1 MKPPAPPVAAP
12 RTHAH
17 REHGVERPD
26 PFAWLHDVS
35 SPEVLAHLAAERSY
49 YDAASAHLHSQV
61 VGLASEMASRVP
73 NDERSPSWDRSRY
86 SYYTE
91 HPVGSEYA
99 VIRRRIRGNKSHS
112 ETKSVADQD
121 FTDVFRGPSDGA
133 DSGGDEVVLDVGE
146 LDSGSGHL
154 ELGLA
159 LVSPDEQV
167 LAHAVDTTG
176 DEVYRLRFRD
186 LRTGA
191 DLADEVSRCYYG
203 GAWSADSRDFFY
215 TVHDDAYRPHQVWR
229 HRLGSDV
236 ADDVLVLSEPDEA
249 HELHLRA
256 SRSGELV
263 IITSESRTTGETWVV
278 PTADPTAAP
287 RSVGGRRPG
296 VVYRAEHVRGP
307 DGGHLLLVTNDG
319 AEEMRLVRAP
329 VPATAEGQDETSWV
343 EVRPEDPAERVERV
357 DAFAGHVVLS
367 LRTQAEHRLRLLPH
381 DDLAGAGLVV
391 ASGFAGGAVHLG
403 RCTDYDAT
411 VVTVHDRAHVEPTR
425 WLEVDLASGEQRE
438 LGRQQAPGHD
448 PARYVTERRWFPSDD
463 ATPVPVTLVRH
474 RDTPLD
480 GTAPALLYAYGA
492 YEYVFEPDF
501 DPALPS
507 LLDRGVVFAH
517 VHVRGGGEGGRRW
530 WLDGRL
536 AAKQHSFTD
545 HLAVA
550 DALDGL
556 VDGRRLAT
564 RGLSAGGLLQGAV
577 LSQRPERWRAVV
589 AEVPFVDVVTTMLDA
604 SIPLTV
610 NEWEEWGDPRRPDEH
625 AWMLA
630 YSPYDNL
637 PPAGSRPDLLVTGA
651 LHDPRVLVHEP
662 AKWVAALRH
671 SDPGWGPRCLFRCEV
686 GAGAHSGPSGRL
698 GHLHYEAEVYA
709 WVLDKITDQDTDQ
722 DSGKDGAR

>member
-1 MKPPAPPVAAP
+1 M
-12 RTHAH
+12 RD
-17 REHGVERPD
+17 D
-26 PFAWLHDVS
+26 PYAWLHDVT
-35 SPEVLAHLAAERSY
+35 SPEVLSHLAAERAY

-61 VGLASEMASRVP
+61 VGLASEMVSRVP
-73 NDERSPSWDRSRY
+73 TDERSPSWERSRF

-91 HPVGSEYA
+91 HSAGSEYA
-99 VIRRRIRGNKSHS
+99 VIRRRIRGDRSYG
-112 ETKSVADQD
+112 ETKSVVDQD
-121 FTDVFRGPSDGA
+121 FTDVFRSGAASD
-133 DSGGDEVVLDVGE
+133 DEVVLDVGS
-146 LDSGSGHL
+146 LDTGSGHL

-159 LVSPDEQV
+159 LVSPDERL

-186 LRTGA
+186 LGTGE
-191 DLADEVSRCYYG
+191 DLPDEVPRCYYG
-203 GAWSADSRDFFY
+203 GAWSADSGEFFY

-249 HELHLRA
+249 FELHLRA

-263 IITSESRTTGETWVV
+263 VILSESRTTSETWVV
-278 PTADPTAAP
+278 ETSDPAGAP

-307 DGGHLLLVTNDG
+307 GGGHLLLVTDDG
-319 AEEMRLVRAP
+319 AAEFRLVRAP
-329 VPATAEGQDETSWV
+329 VPATPAGQDHTSWV
-343 EVRPEDPAERVERV
+343 EVRGEDPAERLERV

-367 LRTQAEHRLRLLPH
+367 LRTRAEHRLRLLPH
-381 DDLAGAGLVV
+381 DDLAGPGVVV
-391 ASGFAGGAVHLG
+391 ASGFAGGAVHLD

-411 VVTVHDRAHVEPTR
+411 SITVHDRAHVEPSR
-425 WLEVDLASGEQRE
+425 WLDVDLATGEQRR

-448 PARYVTERRWFPSDD
+448 PGRYVTERRHLPSADG
-463 ATPVPVTLVRH
+463 TPVPVTLVRH

-492 YEYVFEPDF
+492 YEYVFEPEF

-530 WLDGRL
+530 WLEGRL
-536 AAKQHSFTD
+536 GAKQHSFTD

-550 DALDGL
+550 NALDGL

-604 SIPLTV
+604 SVPLTV
-610 NEWEEWGDPRRPDEH
+610 NEWEEWGDPRRREDH
-625 AWMLA
+625 ARMLA
-630 YSPYDNL
+630 WSPYDNL

-662 AKWVAALRH
+662 AKWVAALRE
-671 SDPGWGPRCLFRCEV
+671 SDPAWGPRCLFRCEV

-698 GHLHYEAEVYA
+698 AHLHYEAEVYA
-709 WVLDKITDQDTDQ
+709 WVLDKLLHETRAEPVAEPEGTQ
-722 DSGKDGAR
+722 R